1 MDDLWTQCTWVS
13 LTGLTENVRVG
24 QVDLAQT
31 QNGNNLLLL
40 GIEFEVKVYGLLKF
54 KETVAQ
60 V

>member
-1 MDDLWTQCTWVS
+1 MDDLWAQSTWVS
-13 LTGLTENVRVG
+13 LTGLTEKVRVG

-31 QNGNNLLLL
+31 QNGHNLLLL
-40 GIEFEVKVYGLLKF
+40 GIGFEVKVYGLLKF